1 MSLDLNKKI
10 EVQQQLIKDL
20 IAENEK
26 LKEDLSYEQTRN
38 ENKQDKYEELME
50 DLMTTKAQ
58 YESLIE
64 DLKKQRTEFHK
75 YCDMYKSLTEMK

>member
-10 EVQQQLIKDL
+10 EIQQQLIKEL
-20 IAENEK
+20 TAENDK
-26 LKEDLSYEQTRN
+26 LKEDLGYERTKN
-38 ENKQDKYEELME
+38 ETKQDKYEELMA
-50 DLMTTKAQ
+50 DLMATKAQ